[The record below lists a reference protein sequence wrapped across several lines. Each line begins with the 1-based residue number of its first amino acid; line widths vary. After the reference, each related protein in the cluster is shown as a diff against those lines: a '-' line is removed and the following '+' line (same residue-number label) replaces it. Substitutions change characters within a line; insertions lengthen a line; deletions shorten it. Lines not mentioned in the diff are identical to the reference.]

1 MWGKR
6 QHEVSISK
14 SEARKYMFVYQHE
27 PDRIRKIIENKF
39 DNRNE
44 PSRTGAFTPPSKTN
58 SSTQIYVDQSFCK
71 ENVCREV
78 QDKIWSIHFG
88 YCRKCLFIY
97 LYVYL
102 LKSEMDLYV
111 FIIYS

>member
-44 PSRTGAFTPPSKTN
+44 PSRTGAFTPPSETN
-58 SSTQIYVDQSFCK
+58 LSIQIYGNQSFCK
-71 ENVCREV
+71 ENVCREL
-78 QDKIWSIHFG
+78 QDKIWSMYLEYWVLQKMFV
-88 YCRKCLFIY
+88 YLSLCLFA
-97 LYVYL
+97 
-102 LKSEMDLYV
+102 
-111 FIIYS
+111 